1 MGRIDNMNISEK
13 KLRQLVR
20 EVLQEF
26 TTTDTTLG
34 GADLPAGQTSP
45 ETQSAYDDWK
55 KSNEDK
61 DDRQKKKDDASSAKA
76 DLASKAYQKTV
87 KG

>member
-45 ETQSAYDDWK
+45 ETQSAYDDW
-55 KSNEDK
+55 
-61 DDRQKKKDDASSAKA
+61 
-76 DLASKAYQKTV
+76 
-87 KG
+87 